1 MQERTD
7 LYGNGDFDG
16 ITALEQRL
24 LLQNAEHKDWA
35 TTEAMMS
42 GTKDGTALYM
52 HPLPAD
58 ITGLSCDEGEVDRS
72 VFDRYRVP
80 LYQQAS
86 NKPYAIAAM
95 IFLQKIKDPA
105 AKLHELWDRDLPR
118 WQR

>member
-1 MQERTD
+1 
-7 LYGNGDFDG
+7 
-16 ITALEQRL
+16 
-24 LLQNAEHKDWA
+24 
-35 TTEAMMS
+35 
-42 GTKDGTALYM
+42 
-52 HPLPAD
+52 
-58 ITGLSCDEGEVDRS
+58 

-105 AKLHELWDRDLPR
+105 SKLQELWDRDLPR